1 MVDILELS
9 RDVGGEVYPAA
20 YSQHRPAL
28 TSNSTPPGQ
37 CSSSKKRH
45 SHLDLFSD
53 VRHATYHAVLLQIK
67 EPVSQLLG
75 VPLELGWL
83 VKF

>member
-1 MVDILELS
+1 MVDILELGC
-9 RDVGGEVYPAA
+9 DMGGEVYPAA

-37 CSSSKKRH
+37 CSSSKKCH
-45 SHLDLFSD
+45 SNFDLFSD
-53 VRHATYHAVLLQIK
+53 IRSATYQAVLLQIEK
-67 EPVSQLLG
+67 PVGQLLG

-83 VKF
+83 IEF